1 MKKLGFTL
9 IELLTVIAVIAVLAA
24 LLLPVLMRA
33 RESAR
38 QSNCLSNLRQ
48 IGMAFEQYVNDWD
61 ETFPVPDEQFL
72 PIDECAEVYEGHE
85 PFNGIRTYGD
95 QLLPYSKNGQIWRC
109 PSDPNEVKV
118 LPSYEFGNRWTS
130 YHYRHYFVVGFHWLC
145 PTEPLVQWVRRHVP
159 RLAMLQQPAGIFAFH
174 ELGVYHRQE
183 LVQNSSTGQPEWSPS
198 AGMQF
203 AFLDGHVKMVSVGQI
218 LQRAAWWT
226 GQGWD
231 YHWPRNGWEIEPIV
245 GKPDL

>member
-1 MKKLGFTL
+1 
-9 IELLTVIAVIAVLAA
+9 
-24 LLLPVLMRA
+24 
-33 RESAR
+33 
-38 QSNCLSNLRQ
+38 
-48 IGMAFEQYVNDWD
+48 MAFEQYVSDWD
-61 ETFPVPDEQFL
+61 EAFPIPDANL
-72 PIDECAEVYEGHE
+72 LSMDECAEVYEGHE
-85 PFNGIRTYGD
+85 PFNSVRTYGD
-95 QLLPYSKNGQIWRC
+95 QLLLYSKNGQIWQC
-109 PSDPNEVKV
+109 PSDPNEIQT
-118 LPSYEFGNRWTS
+118 LPNYALGKRWTS

-145 PTEPLVQWVRRHVP
+145 PTEPLVRWVRGHVP
-159 RLAMLQQPAGIFAFH
+159 RLAMFTQPAGIFSFH

-183 LVQNSSTGQPEWSPS
+183 LTQNQATGQTEWSPS

-203 AFLDGHVKMVSVGQI
+203 VFLDGHAKMVSVGQI

>member
-48 IGMAFEQYVNDWD
+48 IGMAFEQYVSDWD
-61 ETFPVPDEQFL
+61 ETFPVPDEQIL

-85 PFNGIRTYGD
+85 PFNSVRTYGD
-95 QLLPYSKNGQIWRC
+95 QLLPYSKNGQIWQC

-118 LPSYEFGNRWTS
+118 LPSYEFGKRWTS

-159 RLAMLQQPAGIFAFH
+159 RLAMFQQPAGIFAFH

-203 AFLDGHVKMVSVGQI
+203 AFLDSHVKMVSVGQI

>member
-1 MKKLGFTL
+1 MRRQGFTL

-24 LLLPVLMRA
+24 LLLPVFMKA

-38 QSNCLSNLRQ
+38 QSSCLTNLRQ
-48 IGMAFEQYVNDWD
+48 IGMAFGQYVSDWD
-61 ETFPVPDEQFL
+61 EAFPIPDANFL
-72 PIDECAEVYEGHE
+72 SIDECAEVYEGHE
-85 PFNGIRTYGD
+85 PFNGILTYGD

-109 PSDPNEVKV
+109 PSDPNDVKV
-118 LPSYEFGNRWTS
+118 LPSYELGKRWTS

-145 PTEPLVQWVRRHVP
+145 PTEPLVQWVRGHVP
-159 RLAMLQQPAGIFAFH
+159 RLAMFQQPAGIFAFH

-183 LVQNSSTGQPEWSPS
+183 LVQSQSTGQPEWSPS

-203 AFLDGHVKMVSVGQI
+203 AFLDGHVKMASVGQI

-231 YHWPRNGWEIEPIV
+231 YHWPRNGWEIEPII

>member
-1 MKKLGFTL
+1 M
-9 IELLTVIAVIAVLAA
+9 
-24 LLLPVLMRA
+24 
-33 RESAR
+33 
-38 QSNCLSNLRQ
+38 
-48 IGMAFEQYVNDWD
+48 
-61 ETFPVPDEQFL
+61 
-72 PIDECAEVYEGHE
+72 DECAEVYEGHE
-85 PFNGIRTYGD
+85 PFNGVRTYGD
-95 QLLPYSKNGQIWRC
+95 QLLPYSKNGQIWQC
-109 PSDPNEVKV
+109 PSDPNEIQT
-118 LPSYEFGNRWTS
+118 LPNYALGKRWTS

-145 PTEPLVQWVRRHVP
+145 PTEPLVQWVRGHVP
-159 RLAMLQQPAGIFAFH
+159 RLAMFTQPAGIFSFH

-183 LVQNSSTGQPEWSPS
+183 LTQNQATGQTEWSPS

-203 AFLDGHVKMVSVGQI
+203 SFLDGHTKMVSVGQI

>member
-1 MKKLGFTL
+1 MQKHGFTL

-38 QSNCLSNLRQ
+38 QTNCLSNLRQ
-48 IGMAFEQYVNDWD
+48 IGMTFEQYVGDWD
-61 ETFPVPDEQFL
+61 EAFPIPDANFL
-72 PIDECAEVYEGHE
+72 SIDECCEVYEGHE
-85 PFNGIRTYGD
+85 PFNGVRTYGD
-95 QLLPYSKNGQIWRC
+95 QLLAYSKNGQIWRC
-109 PSDPNEVKV
+109 PSDPNDVKV
-118 LPSYEFGNRWTS
+118 LPSYELGKRWTS

-145 PTEPLVQWVRRHVP
+145 PTEPLVQWVKGHVP
-159 RLAMLQQPAGIFAFH
+159 RLAMFSQPAGIFAFH

-183 LVQNSSTGQPEWSPS
+183 LTPNSSTGQPEWSPS

-203 AFLDGHVKMVSVGQI
+203 AFLDGHTKMVSVGQI

>member
-1 MKKLGFTL
+1 
-9 IELLTVIAVIAVLAA
+9 
-24 LLLPVLMRA
+24 
-33 RESAR
+33 
-38 QSNCLSNLRQ
+38 
-48 IGMAFEQYVNDWD
+48 
-61 ETFPVPDEQFL
+61 
-72 PIDECAEVYEGHE
+72 
-85 PFNGIRTYGD
+85 
-95 QLLPYSKNGQIWRC
+95 LPYSKNGQIWQC
-109 PSDPNEVKV
+109 PSDPNEIQT
-118 LPSYEFGNRWTS
+118 LPNYALGKRWTS

-145 PTEPLVQWVRRHVP
+145 PTEPLVQWVRGHVP
-159 RLAMLQQPAGIFAFH
+159 RLAMFTQPAGIFSFH

-183 LVQNSSTGQPEWSPS
+183 LTQNQATGQPEWSPS

-203 AFLDGHVKMVSVGQI
+203 SFLDGHTKMVSVGQI